1 MMPPAAHR
9 HANGFTL
16 IEIVIALAV
25 LGFLFVGL
33 AQGVRFGLAAWSAEM
48 RRTGGE
54 DDFRTLDNTLRHVIE
69 GIDPGDDLSP
79 ARFVA
84 TSDWLDCITSLPYAS
99 SATPSHQMRATLK
112 VDADHRLVLRWWPS
126 LHARRL
132 RPQQPAVTETELLRG
147 VSRIE
152 LAFWRPGGNWV
163 SNWQSANLP
172 TLVRV
177 RLQFPRGD
185 PRHWPD
191 IVAAPRLDRP

>member
-1 MMPPAAHR
+1 MMPAPANR
-9 HANGFTL
+9 HPSGFTL
-16 IEIVIALAV
+16 IEVVIALTV

-33 AQGVRFGLAAWSAEM
+33 AQGVRFGLAAWSAET
-48 RRTGGE
+48 RRTVGE
-54 DDFRTLDNTLRHVIE
+54 DDFRALDNTLRHVIE
-69 GIDPGDDLSP
+69 GIDPGDDLNP
-79 ARFVA
+79 ARLVA
-84 TSDWLDCITSLPYAS
+84 TSDSMDCITLLPYAS

-112 VDADHRLVLRWWPS
+112 VDASHRLVLRWWPS

-132 RPQQPAVTETELLRG
+132 PPQPPAPTETELLRG

-152 LAFWRPGGNWV
+152 LSFWRTGGNWV
-163 SNWQSANLP
+163 SSWQSADLP
-172 TLVRV
+172 ALVRV

>member
-1 MMPPAAHR
+1 MMPPAANR
-9 HANGFTL
+9 HPSGFTL
-16 IEIVIALAV
+16 IEVVIALTV

-69 GIDPGDDLSP
+69 GIDPGDDLNP
-79 ARFVA
+79 ARLVA
-84 TSDWLDCITSLPYAS
+84 TSDWLDCITALPYAS
-99 SATPSHQMRATLK
+99 GATPSRQMRATLR

-132 RPQQPAVTETELLRG
+132 RPQPAAPTETELLRG

-152 LAFWRPGGNWV
+152 LAFWRPGGDWV
-163 SNWQSANLP
+163 SSWQSADLP
-172 TLVRV
+172 ALVRV